1 MSHYSKSAKSLIF
14 AQKFNLDQ
22 TLQWNLSEFR
32 RQKLKQIFDFFINK
46 DSNYIILNQN
56 DDIDIIIFPSE

>member
-1 MSHYSKSAKSLIF
+1 M
-14 AQKFNLDQ
+14 LDKKIVF
-22 TLQWNLSEFR
+22 W

>member
-1 MSHYSKSAKSLIF
+1 MSHYSKSLIF
-14 AQKFNLDQ
+14 AQKFNFDQ
-22 TLQWNLSEFR
+22 TLQWNLSEFW

-46 DSNYIILNQN
+46 DSTYIILNQN